1 MTLFETEV
9 MRIMRISIFGMGYVG
24 AVSYG
29 CLVRDGHEVLGVD
42 IDKGKLELLE
52 AGTTPIIEEGMEEL
66 IRSAAASGRANVT
79 DDAAN
84 AIHTTELSFICVGTP
99 SAANGEH
106 DLGALRHVIQTIGAA
121 IKEKLDSHTVVI
133 RSTVAPGTT
142 EKELLPL
149 LEQSSGKTCG
159 EGFELCFQP
168 EFLREGSSI
177 RDYDNPPFTVI
188 GCSHEAGAKKVKE
201 IFDHLES
208 ETVTTEIKTAEML
221 KFCCNVFHALKIGFA
236 NEVGRV
242 CRSLDVDAMQVMDLV
257 CMDTQLNI
265 STMYLKPGLPFGG
278 SCLPKD
284 TRAMVKMSHDSGVP
298 SPIIQGIMPSN
309 KDHSE
314 FISRMILKNRTK
326 KIGLLGLSFKSGTD
340 DLRES
345 PLVELVE
352 TLIGKGVDIQ
362 VYDPEVNLARL
373 VGANK
378 RFIEE
383 VIPHISKILVAD
395 LDGMLSW
402 ADVIVIGRPDKEL
415 VDTVIAS
422 ATSDQHIVDMV
433 GAIEPRAVASS
444 YEGMLW

>member
-1 MTLFETEV
+1 MK
-9 MRIMRISIFGMGYVG
+9 ISIFGMGYVG

-42 IDKGKLELLE
+42 IDKGKLALLE
-52 AGTTPIIEEGMEEL
+52 SGTTPIIEEGMQEL
-66 IRSAAASGRANVT
+66 IKSAAASGRARVT
-79 DDAAN
+79 DDATM
-84 AIHTTELSFICVGTP
+84 AIHSTDLSFVCVGTP

-106 DLGALRHVIQTIGAA
+106 DLTALRHVIGTIGAA
-121 IKEKLDSHTVVI
+121 IKDKDDSHTVVI

-142 EKELLPL
+142 ERELLPL
-149 LEQSSGKTCG
+149 LEQNSGKSVG
-159 EGFELCFQP
+159 NGFELCFQP

-177 RDYDNPPFTVI
+177 EDYDNPPFTVI
-188 GCSHEAGAKKVKE
+188 GCSNESGAGRVKE
-201 IFDHLES
+201 IFKHLKS
-208 ETVTTEIKTAEML
+208 ETVTPEIKTAEML

-236 NEVGRV
+236 NEVGRI
-242 CRSLDVDAMQVMDLV
+242 CRGLDVDAMQVMDLV

-265 STMYLKPGLPFGG
+265 STVYLKPGLPFGG

-284 TRAMVKMSHDSGVP
+284 TRAMVRMSHDSGVP
-298 SPIIQGIMPSN
+298 SPIIEGIMASN
-309 KDHSE
+309 QNHSD
-314 FISRMILKNRTK
+314 FISRKVLENRTG

-352 TLIGKGVDIQ
+352 TLIGKGVDIR

-383 VIPHISKILVAD
+383 VIPHISRILVPD
-395 LDGMLSW
+395 MVEMLSW

-415 VDTVIAS
+415 VDAVIAI
-422 ATSDQHIVDMV
+422 ATSEQHIIDLV
-433 GAIEPRAVASS
+433 GGLDPQSVESS

>member
-1 MTLFETEV
+1 MK
-9 MRIMRISIFGMGYVG
+9 ISIFGMGYVG

-42 IDKGKLELLE
+42 IDKGKLALLE
-52 AGTTPIIEEGMEEL
+52 SGTTPIIEEGMQEL
-66 IRSAAASGRANVT
+66 IKSAAASGRARVT
-79 DDAAN
+79 DDAAM
-84 AIHTTELSFICVGTP
+84 AIHATELSFVCVGTP

-106 DLGALRHVIQTIGAA
+106 NLSAVRNVIQTIGAA
-121 IKEKLDSHTVVI
+121 IKDKTDSHTVVI

-142 EKELLPL
+142 ETDLLPL
-149 LEQSSGKTCG
+149 LEQSSGKSVG
-159 EGFELCFQP
+159 KGFELCFQP

-177 RDYDNPPFTVI
+177 KDYDNPPFTVI
-188 GCSHEAGAKKVKE
+188 GCSDESGADKVKE
-201 IFDHLES
+201 IFTHLSS
-208 ETVTTEIKTAEML
+208 EMVTTEIRTAEML

-236 NEVGRV
+236 NEVGRI

-265 STMYLKPGLPFGG
+265 STAYLKPGLPFGG

-298 SPIIQGIMPSN
+298 SPIIQGIMSSN
-309 KDHSE
+309 QNHSD
-314 FISRMILKNRTK
+314 FISRKVLENRTK

-345 PLVELVE
+345 PLVGLVE

-395 LDGMLSW
+395 LVEMLSW
-402 ADVIVIGRPDKEL
+402 ADVIVIGRADKEL
-415 VDTVIAS
+415 IETVIAN
-422 ATSDQHIVDMV
+422 ATSEQHIIDMV
-433 GAIEPRAVASS
+433 GGFDPHSVESS

>member
-1 MTLFETEV
+1 MK
-9 MRIMRISIFGMGYVG
+9 ISIFGMGYVG

-29 CLVRDGHEVLGVD
+29 CLVRDGHEVFGVD
-42 IDKGKLELLE
+42 IDKNKLSLLE
-52 AGTTPIIEEGMEEL
+52 RGATPIIEQGMEEL
-66 IRSAAASGRANVT
+66 IKLAADSGRAQVT
-79 DDAAN
+79 DDAAL
-84 AIHTTELSFICVGTP
+84 AIHSTEMSFVCVGTP
-99 SAANGEH
+99 SASNGEH
-106 DLGALRHVIQTIGAA
+106 DLKALRNVVQTIGAA
-121 IKEKLDSHTVVI
+121 IRDKSDSHTVVI

-142 EKELLPL
+142 ETEIIPL
-149 LEQSSGKTCG
+149 LERSSGKRCG
-159 EGFELCFQP
+159 SGLEVCFQP

-177 RDYDNPPFTVI
+177 KDYDNPPFTVI
-188 GCSHEAGAKKVKE
+188 GCTHESGADAVRR
-201 IFDHLES
+201 IFNHLNS

-236 NEVGRV
+236 NEVGRI
-242 CRSLDVDAMQVMDLV
+242 CRGLDVNAMQVMELL

-265 STMYLKPGLPFGG
+265 SPVYLKPGLPFGG

-298 SPIIQGIMPSN
+298 SPIIHGIMPSN
-309 KDHSE
+309 QEHFG
-314 FISRMILKNRTK
+314 FISRKVLENRTK

-352 TLIGKGVDIQ
+352 TLIGKGAEIQ

-373 VGANK
+373 VGAN
-378 RFIEE
+378 RLFIEK
-383 VIPHISKILVAD
+383 VIPHISKILVPD

-402 ADVIVIGRPDKEL
+402 ADVIVVGRPDKEL
-415 VDTVIAS
+415 VDAVIAK
-422 ATSDQHIVDMV
+422 ATSDQHVIDMV
-433 GAIEPRAVASS
+433 GGFDAYALESS

>member
-1 MTLFETEV
+1 
-9 MRIMRISIFGMGYVG
+9 MRISIFGLGYVG

-29 CLVRDGHEVLGVD
+29 CLTRDGHDVTGVD
-42 IDKGKLELLE
+42 IDQGKLKLLE
-52 AGTTPIIEEGMEEL
+52 SGTTPIIEEGMEDL
-66 IRSAAASGRANVT
+66 IKSAAASGRARVT
-79 DDAAN
+79 DDAAE
-84 AIHTTELSFICVGTP
+84 AIHSTELSFVCVGTP

-106 DLGALRHVIQTIGAA
+106 DLSALRNVIGTIGAA
-121 IKEKLDSHTVVI
+121 LKEKAADHTVVI

-142 EKELLPL
+142 ERYLVPW
-149 LEQSSGKTCG
+149 LEESSGKNCG
-159 EGFELCFQP
+159 TDFQVCFQP

-188 GCSHEAGAKKVKE
+188 GCSDDDGARKVRE
-201 IFDHLES
+201 IFSHLES

-236 NEVGRV
+236 NEVGRI

-265 STMYLKPGLPFGG
+265 STVYMKPGLPFGG

-309 KDHSE
+309 RQHSD
-314 FISRMILKNRTK
+314 FISRKVLEHKTK
-326 KIGLLGLSFKSGTD
+326 KVGLLGLSFKSGTD

-352 TLIGKGVDIQ
+352 TLIGKGVDIR

-373 VGANK
+373 TGANK

-383 VIPHISKILVAD
+383 VIPHISRILVSD
-395 LDGMLSW
+395 LPGLLSW
-402 ADVIVIGRPDKEL
+402 ADVIVIGRPDKEI
-415 VDTVIAS
+415 VDAVIAS
-422 ATSDQHIVDMV
+422 ASDTQHIIDTV
-433 GAIEPRAVASS
+433 GALKSHALVSH
-444 YEGMLW
+444 YEGTLW

>member
-1 MTLFETEV
+1 MK
-9 MRIMRISIFGMGYVG
+9 ISIFGLGYVG

-29 CLVRDGHEVLGVD
+29 CLIRDGHEVLGVD
-42 IDKGKLELLE
+42 IDKDKLSLLE
-52 AGTTPIIEEGMEEL
+52 SGTTPIIEEGMQEL
-66 IRSAAASGRANVT
+66 IESAANSGRARVT
-79 DDAAN
+79 DDAAM
-84 AIHTTELSFICVGTP
+84 AIHSTELSFVCVGTP

-106 DLGALRHVIQTIGAA
+106 DLGALRNVVQTIGAA
-121 IKEKLDSHTVVI
+121 IKDKHDGHTVVI
-133 RSTVAPGTT
+133 RSTVSPGTT
-142 EKELLPL
+142 EKVLLPL
-149 LEQSSGKTCG
+149 LESSSGKTCG
-159 EGFELCFQP
+159 TGFELCFQP

-177 RDYDNPPFTVI
+177 EDYDNPPFTVI
-188 GCSHEAGAKKVKE
+188 GCSNTSGADKTRK
-201 IFDHLES
+201 IFNHLKS
-208 ETVTTEIKTAEML
+208 KIVVTEIKTAEML

-242 CRSLDVDAMQVMDLV
+242 CRDLDVNAMQVMNLL

-265 STMYLKPGLPFGG
+265 SPMYLKPGLPFGG

-298 SPIIQGIMPSN
+298 SPIIQGIMSSN
-309 KDHSE
+309 QHHSD
-314 FISRMILKNRTK
+314 FISRKVLENRSK

-345 PLVELVE
+345 PLVKLVE

-362 VYDPEVNLARL
+362 VYDPDVNLARL

-383 VIPHISKILVAD
+383 VIPHISRILVSN
-395 LDGMLSW
+395 LVEMLSW

-415 VDTVIAS
+415 IDAVTAN
-422 ATSDQHIVDMV
+422 ATSDQHIIDLV
-433 GAIEPRAVASS
+433 GGFDSSSVESS